1 MPDTKLDAVQT
12 VLNAFLGL
20 FTQPFEQDL
29 RASVT
34 AAATAISLGWL
45 GGLGGLALLVNDGG
59 RTAVGIGGSS
69 LVLVLVWMAVTA
81 VVTTVERRALTIARN
96 LSVVSFWIAAT
107 LVFVLAVEYLFPGP
121 FNRAIRFLSVS
132 IVLLILVPVHMFR
145 NLFTGS
151 AFWMTVFLWLS
162 TISLARMAIFGVF

>member
-1 MPDTKLDAVQT
+1 MPGAKLETVQT

-34 AAATAISLGWL
+34 AAATAISLA
-45 GGLGGLALLVNDGG
+45 GLEGLVLLANDGR
-59 RTAVGIGGSS
+59 RTALVIGGFS
-69 LVLVLVWMAVTA
+69 LALVLVWMAVTA
-81 VVTTVERRALTIARN
+81 VVTTVERRGLTIARN
-96 LSVVSFWIAAT
+96 LSVVSFWIAVT
-107 LVFVLAVEYLFPGP
+107 LVFVLAVEFLFPGP

-132 IVLLILVPVHMFR
+132 VVLLILVPVHMFR
-145 NLFTGS
+145 NLLIGS

-162 TISLARMAIFGVF
+162 TISLARMVIFGVSD